1 LREPGLGRK
10 VIAPEAPAARL
21 IAASNPA
28 DQRTW
33 TMDDLDLLRAASLGP
48 AVIDMN
54 HVNHTNPNAALC
66 KDYADSSQ
74 PARP

>member
-1 LREPGLGRK
+1 

-48 AVIDMN
+48 AVIHMN
-54 HVNHTNPNAALC
+54 LPMAGATPKASHKRINLASLL
-66 KDYADSSQ
+66 
-74 PARP
+74 